1 MAINWY
7 PIIKGNCSKC
17 EKCIEFCPIDNMY
30 IVNKQ
35 LVIKDG
41 FQCPSECKVCK
52 ENCKYNAVAYYD
64 GTEESIMNVFGGECH
79 CHS

>member
-1 MAINWY
+1 MATNWY

-17 EKCIEFCPIDNMY
+17 EKCIEFCPIDNMH

-35 LVIKDG
+35 LLIKDG

-52 ENCKYNAVAYYD
+52 ENCKYNAVSYYD
-64 GTEESIMNVFGGECH
+64 GTEESIMNAFGGECH
-79 CHS
+79 CHD

>member
-1 MAINWY
+1 MATNWY

-17 EKCIEFCPIDNMY
+17 EKCIEFCPIDNMH

-35 LVIKDG
+35 LLIKDG

-52 ENCKYNAVAYYD
+52 ENCKYNAVSYYD
-64 GTEESIMNVFGGECH
+64 GTEESIMNAFGGE
-79 CHS
+79 